1 MEMGEISNT
10 EAETARRTIR
20 RACVFC
26 GSSAGSGEKYQRSAR
41 LLGEH
46 LARSRTALVYGGGR
60 VGLMGVLAD
69 SILGAGG
76 QAIGVMP
83 RALVEKEIAHTALTQ
98 LHVVDSMHE
107 RKALMA
113 DLADAFILLPGGF
126 GSWEEFCE
134 VVTWQ
139 QLGFH
144 QKPCGILNVAG
155 YYDSLLAQAAHAVSE
170 GFLQPAHRDMV
181 VVDSDPAALLSR
193 LAGAPQVTEVKW
205 SINGR

>member
-1 MEMGEISNT
+1 MEMGEISKT
-10 EAETARRTIR
+10 EAEATFRTIR

-26 GSSAGSGEKYQRSAR
+26 GSSAGSSEKYERSAR
-41 LLGEH
+41 LLGDQR
-46 LARSRTALVYGGGR
+46 ARRGTALVYGGGR

-144 QKPCGILNVAG
+144 QKPCVILNVAG

-170 GFLQPAHRDMV
+170 GFLRPAHRDMV